1 MTNSTFKIEGH
12 DGQAYTVFEYS
23 GAGAIYVYRGY
34 VRGNVIHLY
43 PKHSLCKGVKR
54 GKMMLSLSEL
64 KGGMRA

>member
-1 MTNSTFKIEGH
+1 MDNSTFKIMGH
-12 DGQAYTVFEYS
+12 DGQAYTVFEYT

-54 GKMMLSLSEL
+54 GKMMLSLQEV
-64 KGGMRA
+64 KR